1 MKMVLATAAVLIPLL
16 TAGPALA
23 KSKEHCQKQAEDYA
37 DKNTKTLGSA
47 ALGGVI
53 GAVGGAVVGGALG
66 GNKGAGTGALIG
78 GAGGAVAGTI
88 RGTQGWKDNY
98 NKSFKKCMK

>member
-1 MKMVLATAAVLIPLL
+1 MMKKLLAAVAVLVPL
-16 TAGPALA
+16 TMAGQAVA
-23 KSKEHCQKQAEDYA
+23 KSKEQCQKQAENYA

-88 RGTQGWKDNY
+88 
-98 NKSFKKCMK
+98 